1 MRILKTQRAWPA
13 RIGFTLV
20 ELLVVIAIIGIL
32 VGLLLPA
39 VQAAREAAR
48 RMQCSNNL
56 KQIGLALHNYHDGH
70 RSFPKVWYYWNG
82 NSNGADRQ
90 PAGFFSGFGWRVM
103 ILPFMEQGN
112 LYNQFDFSQPIHSTN
127 SPAGAVPNLTLV
139 QTPVQT
145 YLCPSDPTG
154 ARTKPGNQYLWSNWC
169 FPHGGCP
176 QNVSVAVTTYKGL
189 TGAGYDQVFAQVPYP
204 AAMFDRRRGAGMKFS
219 SMSDGTTNTIAV
231 TESSPE
237 FNAWTGWAT
246 WHVAAHAQQG
256 PNHARRFY
264 GSTVRPANQHG
275 WTAGL
280 TASSFHVGGVNTVM
294 GDGSVHFLSENI
306 NLLTYQQLVDPDDG
320 FPVGGFNPE

>member
-1 MRILKTQRAWPA
+1 MRYMNA
-13 RIGFTLV
+13 RRMNARSIQPRGMGFTLV

-82 NSNGADRQ
+82 NSNGTDKQ
-90 PAGFFSGFGWRVM
+90 PAGFYSGLGWRVM

-112 LYNQFDFSQPIHSTN
+112 LYNQFNFSLPIHSNVGTP
-127 SPAGAVPNLTLV
+127 SNLSLV

-145 YLCPSDPTG
+145 YLCPSDPVG
-154 ARTKPGNQYLWSNWC
+154 PLTKSGNQYLWSNWC

-204 AAMFDRRRGAGMKFS
+204 AGMFDRRRGAGLKFS
-219 SMSDGTTNTIAV
+219 SMPDGTTNTIAV

-246 WHVAAHAQQG
+246 WHVAAHANKAPITPG
-256 PNHARRFY
+256 DSSEAPRGRLL
-264 GSTVRPANQHG
+264 S
-275 WTAGL
+275 TAGPP
-280 TASSFHVGGVNTVM
+280 A
-294 GDGSVHFLSENI
+294 
-306 NLLTYQQLVDPDDG
+306 
-320 FPVGGFNPE
+320 

>member
-1 MRILKTQRAWPA
+1 MRYMTIRKGLPP

-20 ELLVVIAIIGIL
+20 ELLVVIAIIGVL

-56 KQIGLALHNYHDGH
+56 KQIGLALHNYHDAH

-82 NSNGADRQ
+82 NSNGSDRQ
-90 PAGFFSGFGWRVM
+90 PAGFYSGFGWRVM
-103 ILPFMEQGN
+103 ILPYMEQVN
-112 LYNQFDFSQPIHSTN
+112 LYNQFNFSQPIHSN
-127 SPAGAVPNLTLV
+127 VDPISNLKLI
-139 QTPVQT
+139 QTPIPT
-145 YLCPSDPTG
+145 YLCPSDPAG
-154 ARTKPGNQYLWSNWC
+154 PQVKSGQQYLWTNWC
-169 FPHGGCP
+169 FPHGNCP
-176 QNVSVAVTTYKGL
+176 KDVPVAVTTYKGL
-189 TGAGYDQVFAQVPYP
+189 TGAGYDQVFSQVPYP
-204 AAMFDRRRGAGMKFS
+204 AGMFDRRRGAGLSFS
-219 SMSDGTTNTIAV
+219 SMSDGTSNTIAV

-264 GSTVRPANQHG
+264 GSVGRTASQHG

-280 TASSFHVGGVNTVM
+280 TASSFHTGGVNMVM
-294 GDGSVHFLSENI
+294 GDGSVHFLSDSI
-306 NLLTYQQLVDPDDG
+306 NLPIYQQLVDPDDG
-320 FPVGGFNPE
+320 LPIGGFNLN